1 MSVTERFRDKDQMNN
16 VYVKDHRSASWP
28 KNYITHRAEDSEEE
42 ELDLRFRRE
51 VEGRM
56 EER

>member
-28 KNYITHRAEDSEEE
+28 KNYVTRRGEESEEE
-42 ELDLRFRRE
+42 VDFRFRRE